1 MGVTFPGES
10 AEYRAARNELLE
22 AEKEERRMMERV
34 AAARRA
40 LPPGGIVAED
50 YAFRTA
56 ADEGGLVEIRFS
68 ELFKPGKNTLVLYNF
83 MFPRHPED
91 DSPKAASGTTADLPL
106 EEQPCPSCTAFIDQL
121 EGAAEHAS
129 QNLNLAIVAKTPIEN
144 LLDFADERGWRRL
157 RFLSSAENTYAR
169 DYNGEGEDGSQQP
182 IMNVF
187 RRTGDEIRHFWGSE
201 LFFEPTEPG
210 QEPRHVGTLEPLWT
224 LFDLTPEGRP
234 DWREKLSYT

>member
-10 AEYRAARNELLE
+10 VEYRAARNELLE

-56 ADEGGLVEIRFS
+56 DDERGLVEIRFS
-68 ELFKPGKNTLVLYNF
+68 ELFKPGKDTLVLYNF

-91 DSPKAASGTTADLPL
+91 DSPKAAWGKTADLPL

-121 EGAAEHAS
+121 EGAAEHVC

-144 LLDFADERGWRRL
+144 LLDFADERGWHRL
-157 RFLSSAENTYAR
+157 PFLSSAENTYAR
-169 DYNGEGEDGSQQP
+169 DYNGEDEAGSQQP
-182 IMNVF
+182 MMNVF